1 VRQPGERR
9 GVPRSPIR
17 CYLTRRRYA
26 GAVTEVSCIFCQI
39 VRGDAPSSQVYE
51 DDDVLAFM
59 DIRPF
64 STGHTLII
72 PKRHASGLGDL
83 EPELGGK
90 VFQVAQRIALGL
102 RRSSLPV
109 DGVNL
114 MLADGRAAMQ
124 TVFHV
129 HIHAVPRRH
138 GDKLS
143 IAKRV
148 LMRRPTDLD
157 EAAALVREGLDKLA
171 TEGR

>member
-1 VRQPGERR
+1 V
-9 GVPRSPIR
+9 
-17 CYLTRRRYA
+17 A
-26 GAVTEVSCIFCQI
+26 DCIFCTI
-39 VRGDAPSSQVYE
+39 VRGDAPSSRVYE
-51 DDDVLAFM
+51 DEDVLAFM

-72 PKRHASGLGDL
+72 PKVHASGLEDL
-83 EPELGGK
+83 DPALGGK
-90 VFQVAQRIALGL
+90 VFQVAQRVALAL

-114 MLADGRAAMQ
+114 MLAEGRAAMQ

-143 IAKRV
+143 IAKKV
-148 LMRRPTDLD
+148 LMRRPGDLD
-157 EAAALVREGLDKLA
+157 DAAAAIRDGLAKLDA
-171 TEGR
+171 EDR